1 MGLTGTSAYTNMS
14 ATTGVENADP
24 HRLIQMLIDGAI
36 EKINRAKF
44 FMKNNKTAEKGE
56 HISWAIS
63 IIGGLQA
70 SLDMQKGGEV
80 SHTLNALYDYCC
92 TALAAANIQNSE
104 EQLDSVLN
112 VMQQIKEGWDGIR
125 KESLDLL
132 TSRPPL

>member
-44 FMKNNKTAEKGE
+44 FMKNKKTAEKGK

-63 IIGGLQA
+63 IIGGLQG
-70 SLDMQKGGEV
+70 SLDMQQGGDI
-80 SHTLNALYDYCC
+80 SRNLNSLYDYCC
-92 TALAAANIQNSE
+92 TTLALANFENSE
-104 EQLDSVLN
+104 EKIEDVLK
-112 VMQQIKEGWDGIR
+112 VMQQVKEGWDGIR
-125 KESLDLL
+125 QESLKQI
-132 TSRPPL
+132 SS